1 MFRMSDVELVR
12 ITVTHGGS
20 KAKRGYY
27 TIMP

>member
-20 KAKRGYY
+20 SSEASKDY
-27 TIMP
+27 TL